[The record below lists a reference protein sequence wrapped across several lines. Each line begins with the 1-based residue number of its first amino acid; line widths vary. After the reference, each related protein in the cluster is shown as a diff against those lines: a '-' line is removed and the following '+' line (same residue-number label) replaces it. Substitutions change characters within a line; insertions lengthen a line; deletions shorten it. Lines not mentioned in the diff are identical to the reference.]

1 MASSIVLSDNGVTS
15 GSAGIKSTGGNDGVL
30 LLQTTTASGTAT
42 TAVLIDNAQNVG
54 VGVTPSAW
62 NSIFKSLD
70 VGATASFVGS
80 SGGAN
85 VFNNAYYNGT
95 DYIYKTTAA
104 ATRYLQSSGAHQW
117 FNAPSGTAGN
127 AITFTQAMTLDA
139 SGNLLV
145 GTTGTPSGYFP
156 AKFISSSTG
165 SGQNAINSYIDDN
178 GGAGINSWV
187 ATASGTRTHIN
198 FYDGAPGSRALRGSI
213 TSNGS
218 VMTYGGTSDYR
229 LKEGVQPMVGA
240 LEKVAAL
247 KPCTYTWKESGVAG
261 QGFIAHELQAV
272 VPDAVVGEKDAV
284 NEDGSI
290 KAQQIDTSF
299 LVATLTAAIKEQQA
313 LIVSMREELDTLKA
327 KVGA

>member
-1 MASSIVLSDNGVTS
+1 
-15 GSAGIKSTGGNDGVL
+15 
-30 LLQTTTASGTAT
+30 
-42 TAVLIDNAQNVG
+42 
-54 VGVTPSAW
+54 
-62 NSIFKSLD
+62 
-70 VGATASFVGS
+70 
-80 SGGAN
+80 
-85 VFNNAYYNGT
+85 
-95 DYIYKTTAA
+95 
-104 ATRYLQSSGAHQW
+104 
-117 FNAPSGTAGN
+117 
-127 AITFTQAMTLDA
+127 
-139 SGNLLV
+139 
-145 GTTGTPSGYFP
+145 
-156 AKFISSSTG
+156 
-165 SGQNAINSYIDDN
+165 
-178 GGAGINSWV
+178 
-187 ATASGTRTHIN
+187 
-198 FYDGAPGSRALRGSI
+198 
-213 TSNGS
+213 
-218 VMTYGGTSDYR
+218 MTYGGTSDYR